1 MGDQGNFGRGGQQ
14 NRQLQVWSRHGQS
27 VTLIAT
33 QASGFLAW
41 RKGRPAVIM
50 EALARAKR
58 LRTEAL
64 TAQAARLGEGTART
78 VRNAERA
85 KKHGMVEK
93 SAGESGVAGNLK
105 PLHFRPRFQWVH
117 ETQNK

>member
-1 MGDQGNFGRGGQQ
+1 M
-14 NRQLQVWSRHGQS
+14 
-27 VTLIAT
+27 IAT

-85 KKHGMVEK
+85 KKHGMVVLRQTDVRRERVQ
-93 SAGESGVAGNLK
+93 SVRSIVHRYTISGIKV
-105 PLHFRPRFQWVH
+105 
-117 ETQNK
+117 

>member
-1 MGDQGNFGRGGQQ
+1 M
-14 NRQLQVWSRHGQS
+14 
-27 VTLIAT
+27 AE
-33 QASGFLAW
+33 
-41 RKGRPAVIM
+41 RKAVIM

-93 SAGESGVAGNLK
+93 SAGESGVSSVVRQFLRCGAVGIA
-105 PLHFRPRFQWVH
+105 
-117 ETQNK
+117 

>member
-1 MGDQGNFGRGGQQ
+1 MIVQHR
-14 NRQLQVWSRHGQS
+14 
-27 VTLIAT
+27 
-33 QASGFLAW
+33 ASGFLAW

-64 TAQAARLGEGTART
+64 PAQAARLGEGTART
-78 VRNAERA
+78 ARNAERA

-93 SAGESGVAGNLK
+93 SAGESGSADKRVG
-105 PLHFRPRFQWVH
+105 RVSSR
-117 ETQNK
+117 ETDTAK